1 MKNFV
6 WLKIE
11 CFSKLFFRVDIC
23 THILTGQLCHT
34 CSNENCHNVWIACVH
49 FYDVHECCVWFGGQT
64 QVWCRSS
71 DGPYFILL
79 SSIKCHVAYCTAEVD
94 FGRYFGMQTVFVVSL
109 LSNLSLK

>member
-1 MKNFV
+1 MCGLLVYTFMMYM
-6 WLKIE
+6 
-11 CFSKLFFRVDIC
+11 
-23 THILTGQLCHT
+23 
-34 CSNENCHNVWIACVH
+34 NVV
-49 FYDVHECCVWFGGQT
+49 YGLVGQT